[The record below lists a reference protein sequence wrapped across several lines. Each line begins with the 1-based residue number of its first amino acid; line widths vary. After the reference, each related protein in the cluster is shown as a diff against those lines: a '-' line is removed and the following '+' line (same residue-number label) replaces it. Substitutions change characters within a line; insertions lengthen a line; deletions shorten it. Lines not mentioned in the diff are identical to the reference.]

1 MAEMDIY
8 HTQKVEDFAELA
20 KEHLD
25 GEIEFYEQVSTH
37 LNTLRPPSHRSFL
50 LSCDYA
56 PQVLLRLRTARRTFD
71 PPTYP
76 QLASDGPRKP
86 SIYERDLE
94 QPCLNPEPLPQ
105 PCPHVFDA
113 MPMRPVSLA
122 IQEGV
127 GLLLGT
133 AANAVS
139 GRSSVFGRF
148 W

>member
-8 HTQKVEDFAELA
+8 HTQKVEDFTTLA
-20 KEHLD
+20 TDHLD
-25 GEIEFYEQVSTH
+25 GEIELYEQV
-37 LNTLRPPSHRSFL
+37 NLRIPHQSL
-50 LSCDYA
+50 INENEKKKT
-56 PQVLLRLRTARRTFD
+56 QILLRLRTARRAFEQQQQSIS
-71 PPTYP
+71 PHP
-76 QLASDGPRKP
+76 ASDGTHKP

-94 QPCLNPEPLPQ
+94 QPRLTPDPLPQ
-105 PCPHVFDA
+105 PCPHVWDA
-113 MPMRPVSLA
+113 TPMRPVSYA

-139 GRSSVFGRF
+139 GRGSVFGRF

>member
-8 HTQKVEDFAELA
+8 HTQKVEDFATLA

-25 GEIEFYEQVSTH
+25 GEIELYE
-37 LNTLRPPSHRSFL
+37 
-50 LSCDYA
+50 
-56 PQVLLRLRTARRTFD
+56 QVLLRLRTARRAFEQQQQQQ
-71 PPTYP
+71 PVSPHP
-76 QLASDGPRKP
+76 SSDGTHKP

-94 QPCLNPEPLPQ
+94 QPRLNPDPLPQ
-105 PCPHVFDA
+105 PCPHVWDA
-113 MPMRPVSLA
+113 TPMRPVSHA

-139 GRSSVFGRF
+139 GRGSVFGRF